1 MQIDDFDQT
10 QDATGR
16 GKAPLLP
23 VAKRGYWGSN
33 ARGVFCLP
41 LKGGGP
47 NDGAHGAGV
56 RDFRTCTEFA
66 VIGLT

>member
-33 ARGVFCLP
+33 SRGVFSLP
-41 LKGGGP
+41 LKAGSF
-47 NDGAHGAGV
+47 NDDALRTSI
-56 RDFRTCTEFA
+56 RDFRTCAEFA